1 VYIDR
6 ALVWSSRCLKRSLD
20 RATIFLLTNSCA
32 TKVFGEGSSG
42 TRLVMAQIIYL
53 VRVSSFPPNSPHLT
67 YTKSTALSLVTGG
80 ILFISPH
87 TIPVQPI
94 YSLSSLLSTA
104 NIHTTSISN
113 SIASRIVIV
122 TAVVLRHIPV
132 SSSISRVSD
141 DVAHDRVDLLSAGSG
156 VVCVTSSGGVNDWT
170 DADFLDGSISVC
182 GTATVS

>member
-32 TKVFGEGSSG
+32 TKILGERTSG
-42 TRLVMAQIIYL
+42 TRLVVAQIIDL
-53 VRVSSFPPNSPHLT
+53 EKVSSFRPRYPHMT
-67 YTKSTALSLVTGG
+67 YTKSTVLSLVAGR